1 CIIVQSFKKYENR
14 NIASIQEIKNKKFNG
29 LYESWWRNGN
39 RRAQG
44 RFINGRE
51 DGDYFIWYKNGNKYF
66 SGSMRDGKL
75 DGVFNTW
82 FADGKIRIQGIF
94 LSGTRIG

>member
-1 CIIVQSFKKYENR
+1 
-14 NIASIQEIKNKKFNG
+14 
-29 LYESWWRNGN
+29 
-39 RRAQG
+39 RAQG

-51 DGDYFIWYKNGNKYF
+51 DGDYFIWYKNRNKYF
-66 SGSMRDGKL
+66 SWSMRDGKL

-94 LSGTRIG
+94 LSGTRIGQWKLWYNSGQQSSVVNFELD